1 MFRRSIRRKIV
12 GIAVGLVIL
21 MVATSALSM
30 MMASR
35 VGHLLDE
42 LSNKYIP
49 AYGHLAR
56 ANIRSLERS
65 LALRR
70 MVIAKMQTP
79 PDEAG
84 YAERL
89 QTYQQMDAAVEQEA
103 SAARKLIVSI
113 IEDPSTPSDNVGLT
127 RIDTNIDNAVN
138 DLHRHLNDE
147 SAQLLKQLESKD
159 FVEARS
165 TLARADQARD
175 EFNQRLIAHA
185 PTCWLRLMQAL
196 RWSCVTSNTR
206 Y

>member
-42 LSNKYIP
+42 LTNRYIP

-56 ANIRSLERS
+56 ANIRSLERA

-70 MVIAKMQTP
+70 MVIMKMQVP

-84 YAERL
+84 YKVRL
-89 QTYQQMDAAVEQEA
+89 ETFLAKDGEIEQET
-103 SAARKLIVSI
+103 AA
-113 IEDPSTPSDNVGLT
+113 
-127 RIDTNIDNAVN
+127 A
-138 DLHRHLNDE
+138 
-147 SAQLLKQLESKD
+147 
-159 FVEARS
+159 
-165 TLARADQARD
+165 
-175 EFNQRLIAHA
+175 
-185 PTCWLRLMQAL
+185 
-196 RWSCVTSNTR
+196 
-206 Y
+206 

>member
-70 MVIAKMQTP
+70 MVIAKMQSP
-79 PDEAG
+79 PDEVV
-84 YAERL
+84 YTERL
-89 QTYQQMDAAVEQEA
+89 RSYQQ
-103 SAARKLIVSI
+103 I
-113 IEDPSTPSDNVGLT
+113 STE
-127 RIDTNIDNAVN
+127 I
-138 DLHRHLNDE
+138 
-147 SAQLLKQLESKD
+147 
-159 FVEARS
+159 
-165 TLARADQARD
+165 
-175 EFNQRLIAHA
+175 
-185 PTCWLRLMQAL
+185 
-196 RWSCVTSNTR
+196 
-206 Y
+206 